1 MISSITIFNQKGDTL
16 IYREYKDEI
25 RRIDIES
32 FITYLLNPKNAG
44 LAPVVLHNGSS
55 FFYISTKDLFLVAC
69 SKVNENPTM
78 VFEFLY

>member
-1 MISSITIFNQKGDTL
+1 MISSITIINQKGDTL
-16 IYREYKDEI
+16 IFREYKDEI

-32 FITYLLNPKNAG
+32 FITHLLNPKNAG
-44 LAPVVLHNGSS
+44 IAPVVLHNGNSY
-55 FFYISTKDLFLVAC
+55 FYLSIKDLFVIAC